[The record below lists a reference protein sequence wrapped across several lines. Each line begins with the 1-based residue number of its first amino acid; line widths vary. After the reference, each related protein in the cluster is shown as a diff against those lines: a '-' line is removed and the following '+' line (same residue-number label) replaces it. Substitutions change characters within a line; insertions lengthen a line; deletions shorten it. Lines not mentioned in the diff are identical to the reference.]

1 MFLSVTSGSLTI
13 VFFVSTISAAI
24 GLATIFITLFFT
36 LGNGYVKL
44 LLKVL
49 LAIFAYL
56 TNQSL

>member
-36 LGNGYVKL
+36 LGNGSVKL

>member
-13 VFFVSTISAAI
+13 AFFVSTISAAV
-24 GLATIFITLFFT
+24 GLVTIFITLFLN

-56 TNQSL
+56 TNQSP

>member
-13 VFFVSTISAAI
+13 AFFVSTISAAV
-24 GLATIFITLFFT
+24 GLVTIFITLFLN
-36 LGNGYVKL
+36 LGNGYVKF

-56 TNQSL
+56 TNQSP

>member
-13 VFFVSTISAAI
+13 AFFVSTISAEV
-24 GLATIFITLFFT
+24 GLVTIFITLFLN

-56 TNQSL
+56 TNQSP